1 MNHLTDEQLA
11 AWLAGEADQ
20 QARSH
25 FESCPQ
31 CHDEALELRDGISRY
46 SVSMRRQ
53 AGQAQRTHLNG
64 YVVPWKALLLHRLRW
79 AGAGV
84 LAILLTAQTLW
95 LMKPRYA
102 PSDAEPAN
110 AAVSSQPASHSQSAS
125 PSASP
130 SGSSYGSPLS
140 DDELLEAV
148 NNDLSREVP
157 MALAPVSAITTARN
171 RIAAASS
178 LSTTTGNDS
187 TKKKNTVNNRQGEA
201 R

>member
-11 AWLAGEADQ
+11 AWLGGEADPQ
-20 QARSH
+20 TRSH
-25 FESCPQ
+25 FESCPR
-31 CHDEALELRDGISRY
+31 CRAEALELHDGISRY

-53 AGQAQRTHLNG
+53 AGHAQRTHLNG
-64 YVVPWKALLLHRLRW
+64 YFVPRRALLLHRLRW

-95 LMKPRYA
+95 LMKPQHA
-102 PSDAEPAN
+102 PSDARPA
-110 AAVSSQPASHSQSAS
+110 AALASQPASESQSAS
-125 PSASP
+125 SSASS
-130 SGSSYGSPLS
+130 SGTQLS

-157 MALAPVSAITTARN
+157 IALAPVSAITTARN

-178 LSTTTGNDS
+178 LSTTGNDS
-187 TKKKNTVNNRQGEA
+187 TKKRNTATKQGEA

>member
-11 AWLAGEADQ
+11 AWLAGEADHQ
-20 QARSH
+20 TRSH

-31 CHDEALELRDGISRY
+31 CHAEALGLRGGISRY

-53 AGQAQRTHLNG
+53 AGHAQNMRLNG
-64 YVVPWKALLLHRLRW
+64 FFVPRKTILLHRLRW
-79 AGAGV
+79 TGAGV

-95 LMKPRYA
+95 LIKPQHA
-102 PSDAEPAN
+102 PDARPMA
-110 AAVSSQPASHSQSAS
+110 SQPSSHSQSA
-125 PSASP
+125 PSSAPS
-130 SGSSYGSPLS
+130 SGSSSSSSSAQLS

-171 RIAAASS
+171 RIAAETSR
-178 LSTTTGNDS
+178 STAGNGS
-187 TKKKNTVNNRQGEA
+187 VPSKKNVNRQGEA
-201 R
+201 K